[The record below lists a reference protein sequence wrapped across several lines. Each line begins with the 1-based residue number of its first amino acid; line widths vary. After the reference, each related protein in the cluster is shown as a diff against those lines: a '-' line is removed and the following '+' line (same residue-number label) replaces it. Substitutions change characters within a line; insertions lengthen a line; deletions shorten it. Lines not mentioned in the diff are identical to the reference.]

1 MFTSDYYL
9 DVTWLK
15 SLSPYLDRFKAT
27 SSSERTF
34 NCRCPICGDS
44 KKSKRLARCYFYT
57 SHGSLNVSCKNC
69 GYGRSF
75 YNFMRDVFPDK
86 FDEYKMEQLKSRL
99 GQNVFGSEPVTKDT
113 TPASTPEPN
122 VVTAMDGVVAISNLD
137 NSHKAKQYLLDR
149 CVPVDCFNR
158 LYYADNFKDTASSVS
173 YCELSSNFPDEDR
186 IVIPFYD
193 IDGKITMIQGRSLNP
208 NSNLRYITIKASE
221 DAEKVFGLDVVD
233 FNKTVYV
240 CEGPIDSF
248 FVDNCL
254 ASCDSSLTR
263 IDAADVYIWDNEPR
277 NPEIIKL
284 MDAAID
290 NGKSLVIW
298 PFSPERKVDMNDMIK
313 TGIYSS
319 TRELM
324 QTIQTNTFS
333 GIQAKL
339 KFQQWKRC

>member
-15 SLSPYLDRFKAT
+15 SLSPYLERFKAT

-57 SHGSLNVSCKNC
+57 SHGSLSVSCKNC

-75 YNFMRDVFPDK
+75 YNFMREVFPDK
-86 FDEYKMEQLKSRL
+86 FEEYKMEQLKARH
-99 GQNVFGSEPVTKDT
+99 GQSSFSSGVKAATPSVPDVSQENAVACLEGAVSISELPD
-113 TPASTPEPN
+113 
-122 VVTAMDGVVAISNLD
+122 D
-137 NSHKAKQYLLDR
+137 HKAKRYLSDR
-149 CVPVDCFNR
+149 GIPVDCFDR
-158 LYYADNFKDTASSVS
+158 LYYASNFKITASSVS
-173 YCELSSNFPDEDR
+173 YCDISPNFPDEER

-193 IDGKITMIQGRSLNP
+193 KDGNITMIQGRSLLP
-208 NSNLRYITIKASE
+208 KSSLRYITIKASE
-221 DAEKVFGLDVVD
+221 DAEKVFGIDAVD
-233 FNKTVYV
+233 FNKPVYV
-240 CEGPIDSF
+240 CEGPLDSF
-248 FVDNCL
+248 FVENCL

-263 IDAADVYIWDNEPR
+263 IKADVYIWDNEPR
-277 NPEIIKL
+277 NPEIIQL
-284 MDAAID
+284 MDTAID

-298 PFSPERKVDMNDMIK
+298 PFSPDKKVDMNDMIK
-313 TGIYSS
+313 DGIYSS
-319 TRELM
+319 TCELM
-324 QTIQTNTFS
+324 QTIQENTFS